1 MSETVTQVSETEQ
14 KIVRSRTCGCRDFH
28 IAKLTQNDAKAY
40 VAETPVKLAR
50 AIKAKV
56 DEKWSSEKI
65 YSDDGTEEVI
75 NSYEGTEVELEVNAL
90 APQDRQIL
98 FGQLYENGFL
108 VKTADDK
115 APEVAVG
122 WRERKLNGKYDFKWL
137 YAGKFAEGISEE
149 ASTKEGKSRVHSMRE
164 VLTMHMRFRST
175 NQTSFP
181 ETQRQQRQSRHG
193 SAKCRRKTA
202 V

>member
-1 MSETVTQVSETEQ
+1 MSETVTQVSDTEQ
-14 KIVRSRTCGCRDFH
+14 KIVRSRTCGCRDFY

-65 YSDDGTEEVI
+65 YSDDGTEEV
-75 NSYEGTEVELEVNAL
+75 
-90 APQDRQIL
+90 
-98 FGQLYENGFL
+98 
-108 VKTADDK
+108 
-115 APEVAVG
+115 
-122 WRERKLNGKYDFKWL
+122 
-137 YAGKFAEGISEE
+137 
-149 ASTKEGKSRVHSMRE
+149 
-164 VLTMHMRFRST
+164 LTMHMRFRST

>member
-14 KIVRSRTCGCRDFH
+14 KIVRSRTCGCRDFY

-56 DEKWSSEKI
+56 DEKWSSATYAFASFCVSFASVRRRAQKRA
-65 YSDDGTEEVI
+65 
-75 NSYEGTEVELEVNAL
+75 NCL
-90 APQDRQIL
+90 RQ
-98 FGQLYENGFL
+98 QR
-108 VKTADDK
+108 A
-115 APEVAVG
+115 
-122 WRERKLNGKYDFKWL
+122 
-137 YAGKFAEGISEE
+137 
-149 ASTKEGKSRVHSMRE
+149 SRVHSMRE
-164 VLTMHMRFRST
+164 VLTMRMRFRST

>member
-14 KIVRSRTCGCRDFH
+14 KIVRSRTCGCRDFY

-75 NSYEGTEVELEVNAL
+75 NSYEGTEIELEVNAL

-115 APEVAVG
+115 APSLSDGEKENSTESMISSG
-122 WRERKLNGKYDFKWL
+122 CMPESLQRESARRQAQKRENCLRQQR
-137 YAGKFAEGISEE
+137 A
-149 ASTKEGKSRVHSMRE
+149 SRVHSMRE
-164 VLTMHMRFRST
+164 VLTMHMRFLLM
-175 NQTSFP
+175 NQTL
-181 ETQRQQRQSRHG
+181 
-193 SAKCRRKTA
+193 
-202 V
+202 